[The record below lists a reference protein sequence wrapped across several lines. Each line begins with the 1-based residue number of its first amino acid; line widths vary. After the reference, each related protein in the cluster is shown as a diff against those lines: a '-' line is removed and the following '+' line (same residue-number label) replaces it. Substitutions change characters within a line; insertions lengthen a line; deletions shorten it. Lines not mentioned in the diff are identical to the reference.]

1 MPLPRPEPGLVIH
14 YEYLWRPE
22 SEQGEERGAKRRPC
36 AIVVAVAD
44 ASGNTEAV
52 VAPIT
57 HTRPVPPSEGVEIPL
72 RVKAHL
78 GLDDKPSWVIVS
90 DLNAFIWPG
99 VDMYMVPRRP
109 PGTYDYGYLP
119 PKLFNSIR
127 ERIEA
132 LSSLERA
139 TKRTE

>member
-1 MPLPRPEPGLVIH
+1 MPLPLPEPGLVIH

-22 SEQGEERGAKRRPC
+22 SEQGEEHGFKRRPC
-36 AIVVAVAD
+36 AMVVATTGI
-44 ASGNTEAV
+44 SGSVEAI

-57 HTRPVPPSEGVEIPL
+57 HTKPVPPSEGVEIPS

-78 GLDDKPSWVIVS
+78 GLDDKPSWVIVT
-90 DLNAFIWPG
+90 DLNAFTWPG
-99 VDMYMVPRRP
+99 VDVYMVPRRP
-109 PGTYDYGYLP
+109 SGTYEYGYLP
-119 PKLFNSIR
+119 PKLFRIIR

-132 LSSLERA
+132 LSSVERA